1 MALLGFSILRDALYY
16 GNKRQT
22 IRKLRKTPIKKGE
35 RLHLYYHL
43 RRSDCESLGSWTCK
57 ETFFIRMF
65 SQPHII
71 EIVNLLGEKGLI
83 VRNHAMTESEALDL
97 AKRDG
102 FTSTQELFTA
112 LERMHGRQDGSQV
125 FQVIRW

>member
-1 MALLGFSILRDALYY
+1 MALLGFSMLKDALLY

-35 RLHLYYHL
+35 RLHLYFKL
-43 RRSDCESLGSWTCK
+43 RTPQCESLGSWACT
-57 ETFFIRMF
+57 ETFYIRF
-65 SQPHII
+65 FGTPLGIQLI
-71 EIVNLLGEKGLI
+71 ELVGENKTVIVQ
-83 VRNHAMTESEALDL
+83 HTMTDDEALDL

-102 FTSTQELFTA
+102 FNSVQELFTA
-112 LERMHGRQDGSQV
+112 LEKMHGPQDGSQI

>member
-1 MALLGFSILRDALYY
+1 LALLGFTVFKEKILY

-35 RLHLYYHL
+35 RLHLYWHL
-43 RRSDCESLGSWTCK
+43 RQRDCESLGSWTCM
-57 ETFFIRMF
+57 ETFFVKLFFTPLVI
-65 SQPHII
+65 QILNDAH
-71 EIVNLLGEKGLI
+71 GYG
-83 VRNHAMTESEALDL
+83 VRNMTDEEALDL

-102 FTSTQELFTA
+102 FTSVQELFTT
-112 LERMHGRQDGSQV
+112 LERMHGPQDGSQV